1 VPYNS
6 NSDLQSGS
14 KAKQSKAKQTI
25 MTKKGGG
32 HHGGGGGRRRKNSKD
47 ISDDESS
54 DVDNNDSIA
63 SCSPTDTTKGMSF
76 ADRRDFQR
84 KAAADKRRQKM
95 KVCVKLKSL
104 FFLPSD
110 FFFFVF

>member
-1 VPYNS
+1 VPYNP
-6 NSDLQSGS
+6 GC
-14 KAKQSKAKQTI
+14 KVKQT
-25 MTKKGGG
+25 MTKNNKGGG
-32 HHGGGGGRRRKNSKD
+32 RGGGGGSRRRKNSKD
-47 ISDDESS
+47 ISDDEEE
-54 DVDNNDSIA
+54 DIENADNNDSSIA
-63 SCSPTDTTKGMSF
+63 SCSPTDTKGMSF